1 MSPKKKHYKKKE
13 IKEDPLVTY
22 FYEAKEF
29 WLKYQKQILIGLS
42 ALVVVIVVVILFQ
55 NKAEKNRKEASAK
68 LAAIVEN
75 YNLFDFNKALYGDSL
90 HAKDGFL
97 KLIEDYGS
105 TTPGEIAKLFAGN
118 SFYALTKYDDAK
130 KYYNDCGLSFPLF
143 SAASIAGQA
152 ACFEATGAT
161 EDAAQ
166 FYEIAEKEGK
176 YNPNNAEYLLKA
188 AINYIDAGKYDR
200 AEELLNKI
208 KNEYKKSKVAREV
221 PRYLGRIEAKRSL
234 G

>member
-1 MSPKKKHYKKKE
+1 MAAKKKHYKKKE

-22 FYEAKEF
+22 FFEAKEF
-29 WLKYQKQILIGLS
+29 WLKYQKQILIGVS
-42 ALVVVIVVVILFQ
+42 AVVVLAVVIILLH
-55 NKAEKNRKEASAK
+55 NKAETSRREASAK
-68 LAAIVEN
+68 LATIVEN
-75 YNLFDFNKALYGDSL
+75 YNLFDFNKALNGDSL
-90 HAKDGFL
+90 HGKVGFVQ
-97 KLIEDYGS
+97 LIDEYGS

-118 SFYALTKYDDAK
+118 SYYALTKYDKALN
-130 KYYNDCGLSFPLF
+130 YYSDCGISYPLF

-152 ACFEATGAT
+152 ACYEAQQNPS
-161 EDAAQ
+161 DAAK

-200 AEELLNKI
+200 AEEILNKI
-208 KNEYKKSKVAREV
+208 KTDYRKSKVAREV
-221 PRYLGRIEAKRSL
+221 DRYLGKIVAKKIL